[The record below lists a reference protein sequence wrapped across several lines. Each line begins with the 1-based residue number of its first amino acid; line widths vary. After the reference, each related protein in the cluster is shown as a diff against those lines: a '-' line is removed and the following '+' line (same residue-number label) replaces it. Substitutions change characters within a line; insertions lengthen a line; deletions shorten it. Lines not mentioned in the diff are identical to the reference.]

1 MRYEAAMSKIKSL
14 LNKGAVGQ
22 ILTISFR
29 ERWIVITE
37 RIISGAGIASGL
49 TPAGADP
56 EKARH
61 HFDVLNWLVG
71 SRTASGGRSRRAAFL
86 RQARHAARRAL
97 PQLPPRRSLRI
108 LRRRLHEPRGT
119 APALPR
125 G

>member
-1 MRYEAAMSKIKSL
+1 MTHNMRYEAAMSKIKSL

-56 EKARH
+56 ERH
-61 HFDVLNWLVG
+61 VII
-71 SRTASGGRSRRAAFL
+71 STY
-86 RQARHAARRAL
+86 
-97 PQLPPRRSLRI
+97 
-108 LRRRLHEPRGT
+108 
-119 APALPR
+119 
-125 G
+125 